1 MSAFISNALDFPN
14 LPLKGSPTASDLVM
28 IGDVSTSPAGKPSQA
43 VMSALPFV
51 LLAGD
56 TMTGPLILNA
66 DPTNPLGAVTKQYA
80 DSIASG
86 ITVLNPA
93 VVTTTANLNATY
105 SNGALGVG
113 ATLTNAGAQA
123 AFSSD
128 GVSPSINSRVLVK
141 DQTAAADN
149 GMYTLTTVGTGA
161 TNWVLTRSTDYNTAA
176 QVKPGTLFPITQGT
190 KWGSSSWVETATVTT
205 MGTDSILFSLF
216 NISPSD
222 FLQVANNLSD
232 VANQQTALNNLMP
245 TSPAQGNIVYFNG
258 TNWVALATSA
268 TVGAVLQNNG
278 AASNP
283 TWSNISGTYLQVA
296 NNLSDV
302 ANRTTSFDNV
312 APATPSQGNI
322 LYYNGT
328 HWVVLATSATAGTVL
343 QNNGAASNPTW
354 SNISGTYL
362 QVANNLSDVANR
374 TTSFDNVA
382 PATPSQ
388 GNILYYNGT
397 HWVVLATSATAG
409 TVLQN
414 NGTASNPTWSNISG
428 TYLQVSNNLSD
439 VANRTTSFDNVAPV
453 SPAQGNILY
462 YNGTHWVLLATS
474 ASAGTILT
482 NNGTGTNPTWSA
494 PAGGGGGLTLVGH
507 VTASNSVTVNFDNL
521 ITSTYEIYFL
531 SWDGVTCAN
540 NSNFLEL
547 QLGTGGGPT
556 YITANYQ
563 GYVNTTGLLGT
574 TPAYG
579 PSASFHLMD
588 VEATIDDAATSSASG
603 EMYLFNLTSSALW
616 KMIRGSAV
624 YYDQDAGSPTMAMT
638 DFGSYQPSTSV
649 ITSIR
654 FKFDTNNILAGNF
667 YLYGLAKT

>member
-343 QNNGAASNPTW
+343 QNNG
-354 SNISGTYL
+354 
-362 QVANNLSDVANR
+362 
-374 TTSFDNVA
+374 
-382 PATPSQ
+382 
-388 GNILYYNGT
+388 
-397 HWVVLATSATAG
+397 
-409 TVLQN
+409 
-414 NGTASNPTWSNISG
+414 TASNPTWSNISG